1 MKTKYRNRK
10 QPTKKKARKNKTLK
24 HKKSRKT
31 RRLKRRSSKR
41 RGGVRPSTTKALMA
55 GLNQLDGVASLHHL
69 FINTAYDAFIINPT
83 AFANVYGEGNHDE
96 VTTYILD
103 KFRQFSSNKDL
114 IKIIRIRNYLIMT
127 DLDSDD
133 DFIVLRWAHPFM
145 GKAHENFVKRL
156 FEIAPPYNFPY
167 EDSDFDSDSD
177 SDANSDT
184 VSDADYDADS
194 DADS

>member
-41 RGGVRPSTTKALMA
+41 RGGVKPSTTRALMEA
-55 GLNQLDGVASLHHL
+55 LNQIDDEPRWRPF
-69 FINTAYDAFIINPT
+69 FINTAYDAFIINPK
-83 AFANVYGEGNHDE
+83 AFANVYVEGNHDG

-103 KFRQFSSNKDL
+103 KFRQFLRSDPDL
-114 IKIIRIRNYLIMT
+114 IEIIRIRNHNFLR
-127 DLDSDD
+127 DD
-133 DFIVLRWAHPFM
+133 VFKFIRIKRTHPFM
-145 GKAHENFVKRL
+145 GQAHENFVGRL
-156 FEIAPPYNFPY
+156 FEIASPHDLPY
-167 EDSDFDSDSD
+167 
-177 SDANSDT
+177 
-184 VSDADYDADS
+184 DADSEPDS